1 MSDPRTAK
9 LPWSVRLAL
18 TSELTMPA
26 DSGESLRY
34 EVTGEIDPD
43 TSHAKMLRLVGD
55 GARVLDV
62 GCASGYLARE
72 LVARGCRVTGIEYDP
87 ELAARAREHCDEVIE
102 GDLDLMD
109 LKGALGE
116 RTFDAVVCGDV
127 LEHLRDPVR
136 VLDQLRHHF
145 TPQGY
150 LVVSVPNVAHGS
162 VRLSLL
168 TGKFEYTELGL
179 LDRTHLRFYTRA
191 TLVQMLAQGGFTT
204 VHIDPVIAPL
214 EAGETHPDE
223 EVAIP
228 APVRRFVDADPDAFC
243 YQFVALA
250 YPTDQLPET
259 GIPALLARL
268 HPRVEE
274 SERLALGRDRELGR
288 AREELERA
296 FSDALAA
303 RDEVI
308 RRETEIAQLRRRV
321 EDAEFEAEALR
332 GELAAV
338 GENRDACLKTIEE
351 IHASTSWRVAQLL
364 GRLRGGLR
372 G

>member
-1 MSDPRTAK
+1 MA
-9 LPWSVRLAL
+9 
-18 TSELTMPA
+18 A
-26 DSGESLRY
+26 DSGDSSRY
-34 EVTGEIDPD
+34 EVTGEIAPD
-43 TSHAKMLRLVGD
+43 TSHAKMLRLVGA
-55 GARVLDV
+55 GSRVLDV

-72 LVARGCRVTGIEYDP
+72 LVQAGCRVTGIEYDP
-87 ELAARAREHCDEVIE
+87 ELAAKARQYCDQVIE

-109 LKGALGE
+109 LKGALGD
-116 RTFDAVVCGDV
+116 RTFDAVLCGDV

-136 VLDQLRHHF
+136 VLEQLRQSF
-145 TPQGY
+145 APQGY

-168 TGKFEYTELGL
+168 TGKFDYTELGL
-179 LDRTHLRFYTRA
+179 LDRTHLRFYTRRS
-191 TLVQMLAQGGFTT
+191 LVEMLAEGGFTT

-214 EAGETHPDE
+214 DAGETHPDQ
-223 EVAIP
+223 EVSIP

-268 HPRVEE
+268 HPRLEQFQ
-274 SERLALGRDRELGR
+274 ALSLGKDREL
-288 AREELERA
+288 AQSRERVEQA
-296 FSDALAA
+296 FADMLQA
-303 RDEVI
+303 RDDVL

-321 EDAEFEAEALR
+321 EDAEFEAGALR
-332 GELAAV
+332 GELAALA
-338 GENRDACLKTIEE
+338 ENRDSCLRTIEE
-351 IHASTSWRVAQLL
+351 IHSSNSWRTAQLL
-364 GRLRGGLR
+364 ARLRGGRR